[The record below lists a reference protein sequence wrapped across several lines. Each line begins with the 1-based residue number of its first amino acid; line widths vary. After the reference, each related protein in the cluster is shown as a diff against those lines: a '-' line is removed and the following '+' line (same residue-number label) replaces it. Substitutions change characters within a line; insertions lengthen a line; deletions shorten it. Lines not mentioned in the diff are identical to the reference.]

1 MDVSQVVSPSALVI
15 LALVSGVLIGA
26 LLMYRLVA
34 WWRRYRLARNRR
46 IGSQGE
52 EQAVAILEGAGY
64 HIISAQSERV
74 ARMLVDGESR
84 QYAVRADF
92 VVERQGR
99 RYAAEVKAG
108 EVVRDPVHSDT
119 RRQLLEYRVVFHEMA
134 GVLLVDVPSRS
145 VLKVVFPDLSE
156 SSPRSRIS
164 WGRLVI
170 AILVGLVVGAAIA
183 IWFIRI

>member
-1 MDVSQVVSPSALVI
+1 
-15 LALVSGVLIGA
+15 
-26 LLMYRLVA
+26 
-34 WWRRYRLARNRR
+34 
-46 IGSQGE
+46 
-52 EQAVAILEGAGY
+52 
-64 HIISAQSERV
+64 
-74 ARMLVDGESR
+74 MLVDGESR